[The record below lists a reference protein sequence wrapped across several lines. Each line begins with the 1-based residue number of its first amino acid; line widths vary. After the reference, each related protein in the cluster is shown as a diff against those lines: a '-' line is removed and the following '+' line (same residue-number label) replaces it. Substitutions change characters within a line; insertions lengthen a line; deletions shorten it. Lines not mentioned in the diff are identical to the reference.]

1 MRRVSFRLG
10 VFVLL
15 CLGTAAGVGAQQ
27 GTIIQ
32 RILVKV
38 NGEPFS
44 QKELESRQ
52 IETLQRTGRDKLQGA
67 ELTAALTEMMPEL
80 LVKAVDD
87 LLLLQRGK
95 DMNYHMTNEQFDA
108 VVDGIKND
116 NGMTDAEFKT
126 ALESEGLTLDV
137 LRKRIEPEFIIREVQ
152 RNEVLGAMRLT
163 EQELHQYYDA
173 HPDEFMK
180 TPTVT
185 LRELLVAA
193 PAAAAS
199 GPGRAGQPTFAPAP
213 NEQALTERIESL
225 RQRAAGGEDFQ
236 KIVEEASD
244 APSKATGG
252 LIGPIDVTELS
263 AAIRD
268 AIEKLQPGDVTP
280 PIRTPR
286 GYQLLK
292 LESRTTAQK
301 MPFDEVRDQI
311 EQKVGESR
319 LDAETAKYLR
329 IIRTQA
335 LLDWK
340 RDDLRLMYEKRI
352 AERAAAAPTITT
364 APSSVPVNPTRQ

>member
-1 MRRVSFRLG
+1 MRRVSFSLG

-38 NGEPFS
+38 NGEPFT
-44 QKELESRQ
+44 QKELETRQ
-52 IETLQRTGRDKLQGA
+52 IELLQRSQRDKLQGA
-67 ELTAALTEMMPEL
+67 ELTAALTQMMPDL

-108 VVDGIKND
+108 VVDGIKKD
-116 NGMTDAEFKT
+116 NGMTDAEFKA
-126 ALESEGLTLDV
+126 ALESEGLSLDV

-180 TPTVT
+180 PPTVT
-185 LRELLVAA
+185 VRELLVAA
-193 PAAAAS
+193 PTAPAT
-199 GPGRAGQPTFAPAP
+199 PGRSGQPTFAPP
-213 NEQALTERIESL
+213 SNDQAQAEKAASL
-225 RQRAAGGEDFQ
+225 RQRAVGGEDFQ
-236 KIVEEASD
+236 KLVTEASD
-244 APSKATGG
+244 SASKATGG
-252 LIGPIDVTELS
+252 LIGPIDVTEL
-263 AAIRD
+263 APTIAEAI
-268 AIEKLQPGDVTP
+268 APLQPGDITQ

-286 GYQLLK
+286 GYQLVK
-292 LESRTTAQK
+292 LESRTTQQK
-301 MPFDEVRDQI
+301 QPFDEVRDQI

-319 LDAETAKYLR
+319 LDAETAKYLK

-340 RDDLRLMYEKRI
+340 RDDLRLMYEKRL
-352 AERAAAAPTITT
+352 AERATAAPTITT
-364 APSSVPVNPTRQ
+364 APSSVPANPTRQ

>member
-1 MRRVSFRLG
+1 MRRVSFSLG

-38 NGEPFS
+38 NGEPFT

-52 IETLQRTGRDKLQGA
+52 IEALQRSGRDKLQGA
-67 ELTAALTEMMPEL
+67 ELTAALTELMPDL

-87 LLLLQRGK
+87 LLLFQRGK
-95 DMNYHMTNEQFDA
+95 DMNYHMTNEQFES
-108 VVDGIKND
+108 VVDGIKKD
-116 NGMTDAEFKT
+116 NGMSDAEFKT
-126 ALESEGLTLDV
+126 AMEQEGLTLDA

-173 HPDEFMK
+173 HPEEFMK

-185 LRELLVAA
+185 LRELLVADPAA
-193 PAAAAS
+193 PATT
-199 GPGRAGQPTFAPAP
+199 GRGGQPTFAPAS
-213 NEQALTERIESL
+213 NDQALAEKIEAL

-236 KIVEEASD
+236 KLVTEASD
-244 APSKATGG
+244 AASKAAGG
-252 LIGPIDVTELS
+252 LIGPIDITEL
-263 AAIRD
+263 APAIRD
-268 AIEKLQPGDVTP
+268 AIEKLQPGDITQ

-301 MPFDEVRDQI
+301 MTFDEVRDQI

-319 LDAETAKYLR
+319 LDAETARYLK

-340 RDDLRLMYEKRI
+340 RDDLRLMYEKRL
-352 AERAAAAPTITT
+352 AERAAAAPVTPVT
-364 APSSVPVNPTRQ
+364 APSSVPSNPTRQ